1 MTRTARAGPGRAG
14 SFLANVVQM
23 EIGAPGQAL
32 SQDQALLFYYLEVA
46 APPPLPRPQRP
57 ASRSGSGPGHW
68 ESKKRVRVPAGGAPA
83 TRPSRT
89 PPFLPPFPPPLARP
103 ASAPLPPPLVP
114 SFLRSKDQV
123 KLR

>member
-46 APPPLPRPQRP
+46 APPVQVALAELPITT
-57 ASRSGSGPGHW
+57 SL
-68 ESKKRVRVPAGGAPA
+68 K
-83 TRPSRT
+83 TC
-89 PPFLPPFPPPLARP
+89 
-103 ASAPLPPPLVP
+103 
-114 SFLRSKDQV
+114 
-123 KLR
+123 